1 MHFEPRQGRSKKYEQ
16 MLTSGSVL
24 VQKSHLDVR
33 FGILSALAWLL
44 HPAGWLSA
52 AHSFVSWFSF
62 GSQLATDV
70 QISESLPFLL
80 NDVWSSL
87 FVMTVTNDAECKLV
101 KRVGCIGYDR
111 RMERNKRKTA
121 NR

>member
-1 MHFEPRQGRSKKYEQ
+1 
-16 MLTSGSVL
+16 MLTDGSVL

-44 HPAGWLSA
+44 HPTRWLSA
-52 AHSFVSWFSF
+52 THSFVSWFSF

-70 QISESLPFLL
+70 QISESLHFLL
-80 NDVWSSL
+80 NDVWLSL
-87 FVMTVTNDAECKLV
+87 FVMTVTDDAECKLV
-101 KRVGCIGYDR
+101 KRFGCIGYDC
-111 RMERNKRKTA
+111 RMKRNKRKTA